1 MQARSALAAPESV
14 HRPASGRIVSGTCA
28 RFGWASSGL
37 RLGRLAAVL
46 ACAAMAQPAAA
57 NPFDAAVLRDT
68 RASFIDVASRTRLLQ
83 TSKGD
88 ALLAASL
95 PKVSDCANA
104 EPVLPPEGPMV
115 IPPRYASGNH
125 GPVNPA
131 YETTVKLYRDF
142 ENTAASLGN
151 LYVAT
156 GEAGYA
162 ACLLTHLGRWA
173 DANALTGYTVST
185 APGVSNQPWYQAEWS
200 ASAAALALS
209 QVVREPSLEPAA
221 VDRVIAWLHRVSLK
235 QTSYP
240 GGENTCCNNHAYWRG
255 LHATMVGVLANDQEL
270 FRWGLGRYALAIDQ
284 IAEDGSLPLEVARHE
299 QALHYQNY
307 ALLPLMV
314 IAEIAAQQGIDLYGY
329 KANDRDL
336 HAAVGYLERTLPA
349 ARDSERVDGKAKL
362 DLRAFAPGRGDQAWA
377 EIYRARFG
385 RDPLG
390 LLSRP
395 VFNARTGGGATL
407 LWYTPA
413 TAAEARLAPSSAR
426 AAPRER
432 NMALAKTQA
441 HADSSH

>member
-1 MQARSALAAPESV
+1 
-14 HRPASGRIVSGTCA
+14 
-28 RFGWASSGL
+28 
-37 RLGRLAAVL
+37 
-46 ACAAMAQPAAA
+46 
-57 NPFDAAVLRDT
+57 
-68 RASFIDVASRTRLLQ
+68 
-83 TSKGD
+83 
-88 ALLAASL
+88 
-95 PKVSDCANA
+95 
-104 EPVLPPEGPMV
+104 MV

-156 GEAGYA
+156 GEAGMRV
-162 ACLLTHLGRWA
+162 CLLTHLGRWA

-336 HAAVGYLERTLPA
+336 HAAVGYLSVPCLLPA
-349 ARDSERVDGKAKL
+349 TASASMARQTRSEGVCAGA
-362 DLRAFAPGRGDQAWA
+362 GDQAWA

-413 TAAEARLAPSSAR
+413 TAAQARLAPSSAR